1 MTHTDSNQEDR
12 REAFRVDIKA
22 SVALQKRTDELVDP
36 ADYFQQLHTLS
47 LYAQFQQLDQ
57 ELNQV
62 AERIKDLAT
71 FKSID
76 ILRRQIGALS
86 KISTVQSLA
95 DGELSSQTVNISE
108 GGCSFETDQ
117 AMAIGDEF
125 ATAIVFQPSY
135 FALFLFASVV
145 ELNTNDQG
153 RQQVHL
159 RFKDHSDRQTQ
170 QIVKHMF
177 QAQTEQKNA

>member
-1 MTHTDSNQEDR
+1 MTQNDKTPEDR

-22 SVALQKRTDELVDP
+22 SVSLQKREPERVDP

-76 ILRRQIGALS
+76 ILRRQISALS
-86 KISTVQSLA
+86 KISAVQSLTSG
-95 DGELSSQTVNISE
+95 DMTSQTVNISE
-108 GGCSFETDQ
+108 GGCSFDVTSP
-117 AMAIGDEF
+117 MSIGDEF
-125 ATAIVFQPSY
+125 ATAIIFQPTY
-135 FALFLFASVV
+135 FALFMFSEVV
-145 ELNTNDQG
+145 EVTPTESNLS
-153 RQQVHL
+153 RVHL
-159 RFKDHSDRQTQ
+159 RFKELTDRQTQ

>member
-1 MTHTDSNQEDR
+1 MTPTDSTQEDR

-22 SVALQKRTDELVDP
+22 SIALEKRTDDRVDP
-36 ADYFQQLHTLS
+36 SDYFQQMHTLS

-76 ILRRQIGALS
+76 ILRRQMAALS
-86 KISTVQSLA
+86 KISTVQSLS
-95 DGELSSQTVNISE
+95 DGELSSQTVNVSE
-108 GGCSFETDQ
+108 GGCAFEYQ
-117 AMAIGDEF
+117 QPLAVGDEF
-125 ATAIVFQPSY
+125 AVAIVFQPTY
-135 FALFLFASVV
+135 FALFMFAEVV
-145 ELNTNDQG
+145 EVNSTDRGKAL
-153 RQQVHL
+153 VHL
-159 RFKDHSDRQTQ
+159 RFKELTDRQTQ

-177 QAQTEQKNA
+177 QAQTEQKHS